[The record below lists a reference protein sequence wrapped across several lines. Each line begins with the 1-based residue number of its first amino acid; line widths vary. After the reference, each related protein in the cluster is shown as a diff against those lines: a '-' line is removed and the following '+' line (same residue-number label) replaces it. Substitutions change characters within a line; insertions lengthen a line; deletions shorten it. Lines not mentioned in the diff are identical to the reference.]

1 MYKFK
6 QNSIKNKLLCLLMDF
21 LKNHQQRVV
30 LNGQFSS
37 RTKVN
42 AGIPQRSILGLLLF
56 LLYINDLL
64 NDLQS
69 NRKHIVQDLTIS
81 TVSLD
86 HDLSKISEWAVQLN
100 FNPDPSKQKP
110 KISS

>member
-1 MYKFK
+1 
-6 QNSIKNKLLCLLMDF
+6 MDF
-21 LKNHQQRVV
+21 LKNRQQRVV

-42 AGIPQRSILGLLLF
+42 AGIPQGSILGLLLF

>member
-21 LKNHQQRVV
+21 LKNRQQKVV

-42 AGIPQRSILGLLLF
+42 AGIPQGSILGLIIFALHKWF
-56 LLYINDLL
+56 A
-64 NDLQS
+64 
-69 NRKHIVQDLTIS
+69 K
-81 TVSLD
+81 
-86 HDLSKISEWAVQLN
+86 WFAV
-100 FNPDPSKQKP
+100 
-110 KISS
+110 